1 VLERTGWEW
10 PQQGKYATL
19 YKYWMMIW
27 SGFLAFTMVF
37 RIGFEKKPSNVIVYS
52 EFFISAI
59 YLVDMFRILTTPFYN
74 EHGKKVSK
82 RSEIFKN
89 YASLCS
95 ISSANDRDSSMFLF
109 DLYSFYPLA
118 YMRARSRYE
127 DGGYNE
133 VENFLN

>member
-1 VLERTGWEW
+1 
-10 PQQGKYATL
+10 
-19 YKYWMMIW
+19 MMIW
-27 SGFLAFTMVF
+27 SGWLSFTMVF
-37 RIGFEKKPSNVIVYS
+37 RIGFENKPSQLIVYS

-59 YLVDMFRILTTPFYN
+59 YLVDVFRILTTPFYN

-89 YASLCS
+89 YASPCS
-95 ISSANDRDSSMFLF
+95 FSSANDRDSSMFLL

-118 YMRARSRYE
+118 YMRSKSRYE